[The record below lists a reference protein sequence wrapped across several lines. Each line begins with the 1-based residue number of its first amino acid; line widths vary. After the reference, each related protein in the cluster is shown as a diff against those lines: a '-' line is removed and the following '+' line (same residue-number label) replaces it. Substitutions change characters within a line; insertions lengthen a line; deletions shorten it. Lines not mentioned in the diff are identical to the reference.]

1 MSDDIGQSVRDRL
14 ANTTQVMAIVKDPDK
29 ILSDALPAT
38 FQPPGVLVYVTGVT
52 TYEDLNSS
60 IRCGP
65 AQVEVFA
72 YGRDRKESNE
82 LAKAI
87 RDSALA
93 ADASGHIH
101 GMDWRE
107 VSLMA
112 GPSEVIDRPTE
123 GSDQFRKLTQQ
134 TFSIWASPL

>member
-14 ANTTQVMAIVKDPDK
+14 ANTTQVMAIVKEPDK
-29 ILSDALPAT
+29 ILADAMPAT
-38 FQPPGVLVYVTGVT
+38 FQPPGVLVFVTGVT
-52 TYEDLNSS
+52 TYEDINSS
-60 IRCGP
+60 SRCGP

-72 YGRDRKESNE
+72 YGRDRQESNA

-93 ADASGHIH
+93 ADLSGQIH

-107 VSLMA
+107 VSLVA

-123 GSDQFRKLTQQ
+123 GSDQWRRITQQ
-134 TFSIWASPL
+134 TFSIWANPI